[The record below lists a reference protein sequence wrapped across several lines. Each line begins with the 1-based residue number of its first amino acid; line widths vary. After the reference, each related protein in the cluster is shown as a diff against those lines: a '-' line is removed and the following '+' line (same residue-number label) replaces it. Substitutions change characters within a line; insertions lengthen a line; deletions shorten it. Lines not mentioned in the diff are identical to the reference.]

1 MKSTHYI
8 SAAAFIV
15 IAVLV
20 SACSATSSDD
30 KKAQLDKLKAE
41 QANLS
46 KQIQKLESEI
56 AKTNPDSAAVK
67 SKLVSLAEVKVQ
79 PFNHYVQTQGAVE
92 SEQNVQVSAKSM
104 GIVTQIL
111 ITEGQTVS
119 KGQTLAL
126 LDNSLVVRGIDEV
139 KASLELANTVFERQ
153 RNLWEQKIGT
163 EVQYLQAKNNKETLE
178 RRLASLQEQNEQTKV
193 KSPIT
198 GVVDEVFLKV
208 GENIGPGQPAVRV
221 VNNADLKIT
230 ANISEAFVSRI
241 QKGNKVMVSI
251 PDIGQEFEA
260 RVSFVGRSINQL
272 SRTFNVEIDLPSRND
287 LRPNMTAIV
296 KVVYETF
303 PSAVVVPVNIVQ
315 TVNNEKIVYVAVAK
329 GKQLV
334 ASRRVV
340 KVNGVF
346 DALAQVEGL
355 KPGEKVVTTGYQ
367 GLSDGQ
373 FIRI

>member
-119 KGQTLAL
+119 KGQT
-126 LDNSLVVRGIDEV
+126 
-139 KASLELANTVFERQ
+139 
-153 RNLWEQKIGT
+153 
-163 EVQYLQAKNNKETLE
+163 
-178 RRLASLQEQNEQTKV
+178 
-193 KSPIT
+193 
-198 GVVDEVFLKV
+198 
-208 GENIGPGQPAVRV
+208 
-221 VNNADLKIT
+221 
-230 ANISEAFVSRI
+230 
-241 QKGNKVMVSI
+241 
-251 PDIGQEFEA
+251 
-260 RVSFVGRSINQL
+260 
-272 SRTFNVEIDLPSRND
+272 
-287 LRPNMTAIV
+287 
-296 KVVYETF
+296 
-303 PSAVVVPVNIVQ
+303 
-315 TVNNEKIVYVAVAK
+315 
-329 GKQLV
+329 
-334 ASRRVV
+334 
-340 KVNGVF
+340 
-346 DALAQVEGL
+346 
-355 KPGEKVVTTGYQ
+355 
-367 GLSDGQ
+367 
-373 FIRI
+373 

>member
-193 KSPIT
+193 KSPIA

>member
-1 MKSTHYI
+1 
-8 SAAAFIV
+8 
-15 IAVLV
+15 
-20 SACSATSSDD
+20 
-30 KKAQLDKLKAE
+30 
-41 QANLS
+41 
-46 KQIQKLESEI
+46 
-56 AKTNPDSAAVK
+56 
-67 SKLVSLAEVKVQ
+67 
-79 PFNHYVQTQGAVE
+79 
-92 SEQNVQVSAKSM
+92 
-104 GIVTQIL
+104 
-111 ITEGQTVS
+111 
-119 KGQTLAL
+119 L

-193 KSPIT
+193 KSPIA

-296 KVVYETF
+296 TVVCETF

-329 GKQLV
+329 GMQLV